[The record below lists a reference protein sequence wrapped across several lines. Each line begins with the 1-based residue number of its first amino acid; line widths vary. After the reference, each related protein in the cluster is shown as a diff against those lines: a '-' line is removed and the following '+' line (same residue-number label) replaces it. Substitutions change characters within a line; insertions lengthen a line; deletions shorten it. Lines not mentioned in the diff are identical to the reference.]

1 MAGITVRNPLSGEI
15 LYNIAEPTDDE
26 IRQVF
31 ATAQTAHANV
41 SAMSVQERVAETLK
55 LKRYIMERREQIC
68 DKVIRETGKSRLD
81 ALLTEIFPVIDLID
95 YYAKN
100 AAKILADQKAPT
112 PLILMGKKSY
122 VCFEPIG
129 PVLVISPWN
138 YPFTLS
144 FLPTLCAFLA
154 GNSAILKPSK
164 ETPLK
169 GVMEDIVKNSGFMPD
184 AIQVFYGTREAATK
198 LIDLKPA
205 KIFFTGSVAAGK
217 KIMAQASQHLIPVEL
232 ELGGKDPMIVFDDV
246 DLERTVNGALWG
258 AFTNTG
264 QSCTSVERV
273 YVQESIYDQ
282 FVAMAKEKAARL
294 STFASKP
301 DDQGD
306 LDVGTMTTE
315 SQLTT
320 LDEHLQDAIDKGA
333 TILAGGP
340 RKPGSSIFPPTVLAD
355 ANNSM
360 KAVTDET
367 FGPLLPIMKFSTEE
381 EAIALANDSPYGLSA
396 SVWSKDLERAQRV
409 ARKIVT
415 GNVSINNV
423 MATEGNSGLPFGGVK
438 DSGFGRYK
446 GPYGLYTFS
455 NVKSILVDKQSAKLE
470 PNWYPYTK
478 EKYAALSKLIDAAY
492 SGGIMG
498 LIRTAIVGMR
508 LESLARKQ
516 RL

>member
-15 LYNIAEPTDDE
+15 LYNIAEPTDVE
-26 IRQVF
+26 TRQVF
-31 ATAQTAHANV
+31 TTAQEAHQII
-41 SAMSVQERVAETLK
+41 SAMSVEQRVAETRK
-55 LKRYIMERREQIC
+55 LKRYIMKNREQIC

-81 ALLTEIFPVIDLID
+81 ALLTEIFPVVDLID
-95 YYAKN
+95 YYEKH

-122 VCFEPIG
+122 VSFDPIG

-169 GVMEDIVKNSGFMPD
+169 GVVEEIVKNSGFLPN
-184 AIQVFYGTREAATK
+184 AIQVFYGTREAAAK

-217 KIMAQASQHLIPVEL
+217 KIMAQAAEHLIPVEL

-273 YVQESIYDQ
+273 YVQEGIYEQ
-282 FVAMAKEKAARL
+282 FVAMAKEKTARL
-294 STFASKP
+294 STFAGKP

-306 LDVGTMTTE
+306 LDIGTMTTE
-315 SQLTT
+315 SQLATV
-320 LDEHLQDAIDKGA
+320 DEHLQDALDKGA

-340 RKPGSSIFPPTVLAD
+340 RKPGSFIFPPTALANTD
-355 ANNSM
+355 ATM
-360 KAVTDET
+360 KVVTDET
-367 FGPLLPIMKFSTEE
+367 FGPLLPIMMFRTEE

-396 SVWSKDLERAQRV
+396 SVWSRDLVRAKRV
-409 ARKIVT
+409 ARKLVT

-455 NVKSILVDKQSAKLE
+455 NIKSILVDKQSNKLE

-492 SGGIMG
+492 SGGIIG
-498 LIRTAIVGMR
+498 LIRTALVGMR
-508 LESLARKQ
+508 LESLAKKQ